1 MEHGEDSGQEETAR
15 VPEQIERVKRGRIRI
30 MKSLEDFSLR
40 ILYRNQQI
48 IIANNRQTIYVLG
61 FWVGR

>member
-1 MEHGEDSGQEETAR
+1 MEHGEDSGQEETAC

-48 IIANNRQTIYVLG
+48 ILLITDRLSTSLDFG
-61 FWVGR
+61 